1 MTDDVI
7 GVGIAGFWH
16 VHAPDYAR
24 NATEHPA
31 TRVVAGWDADA
42 SLAAEGVA
50 SLGIERAASLDE
62 LLARADV
69 DAITVT
75 TATAD
80 HTEVISRAI
89 RAGKHVF
96 TEKLLAPTV
105 AESETL
111 AADARDGGVA
121 LVVSLPRL
129 SEREIVAASRLVDSG
144 TLGEITYARVRMAHD
159 GWLGGWLPERFADP
173 VAAVGGSFAD
183 LGCHP
188 AYLVQ
193 RFLGAR
199 PAQVKAAYGRVT
211 GRAVEDNAVVVAR
224 YADGALGVAEASFV
238 TTPGAFAFEVRGT
251 RGSLL
256 YGFGRE
262 ELIGKGGEL
271 GDDWTPV
278 PLADPATAPFDLWV
292 DAIHGRAD
300 TSGNVRAAIDLTRF
314 VVAANTA
321 AATGAA
327 VDIDA
332 DTDTD
337 TDTDADTD
345 TEGRS

>member
-1 MTDDVI
+1 MTNDVI

-16 VHAPDYAR
+16 VHAGDYAR
-24 NATEHPA
+24 DATEHPG
-31 TRVVAGWDADA
+31 TRVVAGWDADPA
-42 SLAAEGVA
+42 LAAEGA
-50 SLGIERAASLDE
+50 ERLGIELADSLDA
-62 LLARADV
+62 LLARPDV

-105 AESETL
+105 AECEEL
-111 AADARDGGVA
+111 AAQAREAGVA

-129 SEREIVAASRLVDSG
+129 SQRELVAASSLVESG
-144 TLGEITYARVRMAHD
+144 ALGTVTYARVRMAHD

-173 VAAVGGSFAD
+173 VAAIGGAFAD

-193 RFLGAR
+193 RFLGTR
-199 PAQVKAAYGRVT
+199 PSQITAAYGRVT
-211 GRAVEDNAVVVAR
+211 DHAVEDNAVVVAQ
-224 YADGALGVAEASFV
+224 YDSGALGVAEASFV

-251 RGSLL
+251 KGSLL
-256 YGFGRE
+256 FGFGRE
-262 ELIGKGGEL
+262 ELIGKGGDL
-271 GDDWTPV
+271 GEDWSPV
-278 PLADPATAPFDLWV
+278 ALGEPAQEPFDLW
-292 DAIHGRAD
+292 AEAMRGAAD
-300 TSGNVRAAIDLTRF
+300 PSENVRAAIELTRF

-327 VDIDA
+327 VGLEP
-332 DTDTD
+332 
-337 TDTDADTD
+337 
-345 TEGRS
+345 EGRS

>member
-1 MTDDVI
+1 MTENVI

-16 VHAPDYAR
+16 VHAGDYAR
-24 NATEHPA
+24 DATDHPG

-42 SLAAEGVA
+42 ALAGAGA
-50 SLGIERAASLDE
+50 TDLGIEATGSLDE
-62 LLARADV
+62 LVSRPDV

-89 RAGKHVF
+89 AAGKHVF

-105 AESETL
+105 EECEAL
-111 AADARDGGVA
+111 VAQARQAGVA

-129 SEREIVAASRLVDSG
+129 ADPEVVAASALVDSG
-144 TLGEITYARVRMAHD
+144 ALGTVTYARVRMAHD

-173 VAAVGGSFAD
+173 VAAIGGAFTD

-199 PAQVKAAYGRVT
+199 PDRVSAEYGHVT
-211 GRAVEDNAVVVAR
+211 AHAVEDNAVVVAR

-251 RGSLL
+251 EASLL
-256 YGFGRE
+256 FGFGRE
-262 ELIGKGGEL
+262 ELIAKGGRF
-271 GDDWTPV
+271 GDQWTPV
-278 PLADPATAPFDLWV
+278 PSAERVARPFELWV
-292 DAIHGRAD
+292 DAIRGRAD
-300 TSGNVRAAIDLTRF
+300 PSDNQRAAIELTRF
-314 VVAANTA
+314 VVAANAA
-321 AATGAA
+321 AATGSA
-327 VDIDA
+327 VRFG
-332 DTDTD
+332 
-337 TDTDADTD
+337 
-345 TEGRS
+345 TEGLR